1 MKNTSDQDEPLVTQR
16 LNELLREKR
25 ITKADL
31 ARVAGVSPQSVNG
44 WFKRGSISKEA
55 AASISREYGASIP
68 WLLGES
74 SREGELR
81 PEEERLLEVF
91 NRLPPIERNN
101 MLAAFEMRLQE
112 LIEFYTK
119 YANPGPPSTKK

>member
-1 MKNTSDQDEPLVTQR
+1 MKTTNEQNEPVVTQR
-16 LNELLREKR
+16 LNQLLEEKR

-55 AASISREYGASIP
+55 AASISREYGVSIP

-74 SREGELR
+74 SRDGELR
-81 PEEERLLEVF
+81 PDEERLLEVF
-91 NRLPPIERNN
+91 NKLPPIERNN
-101 MLAAFEMRLQE
+101 MLAAFEMRLEE
-112 LIEFYTK
+112 LIRFYTK
-119 YANPGPPSTKK
+119 YANPSPPDQTK

>member
-1 MKNTSDQDEPLVTQR
+1 MKNTDDKSELVVTQR
-16 LNELLREKR
+16 LNELLKEKR

-55 AASISREYGASIP
+55 AAILSREYGVPIP
-68 WLLGES
+68 WLLGEG

-81 PEEERLLEVF
+81 PEELRLLEVF
-91 NRLPPIERNN
+91 NKLPPIERNN

-112 LIEFYTK
+112 LIDFYTK
-119 YANPGPPSTKK
+119 YANPTPPDSTK